1 MAVEDEDL
9 AGLVGLTIAVE
20 DENLTGSKR
29 NFFILEGVVELEG
42 SESEILTGSE
52 RNFFILEGVVELEG
66 SDSEIVGWVMLV
78 GWGLGEV

>member
-20 DENLTGSKR
+20 DEDSTGFKR
-29 NFFILEGVVELEG
+29 IFFILVGVGVEELVNSTSE
-42 SESEILTGSE
+42 SESEI
-52 RNFFILEGVVELEG
+52 
-66 SDSEIVGWVMLV
+66 VGGVMLV